1 LRRRLP
7 DGLTMY
13 ERHFGLAKPPFR
25 ITPDPEFFFPG
36 GNRGAVLEALIYA
49 ISRGEGIVKVVGE
62 VGSGKTML
70 CRMLERELPRTVT
83 IIYLANPRLSAAEIL
98 HAIAFELKIA
108 TTADRPRLEVMH
120 ALQEFLLQR
129 HAEGGRVVMFVEEAQ
144 AMPIEALEEI
154 RMLSNLETSEEK
166 LLQIVLFG
174 QPEFDVMLA
183 RHDIRQLR
191 DRITH
196 GFALTPFDRGDI
208 RDYLDK
214 RIRASG
220 YRGNALFSTAAV
232 RAIERHSDG
241 LLRRINVLADKA
253 LLAAFAANVARVD
266 AVHVTRAA
274 QDSGFA
280 RQPSRWRHWAWLIA
294 AGAVSALVLAGVLLS
309 QHQENVPAVPPLD
322 TRAAEP
328 AVAPST
334 LSVPAEPVG
343 RGFERPS
350 ADPVP
355 RVSAASGLVSDAHL
369 GPRLELPQA
378 VVKRWGAALSGLP
391 AEE

>member
-1 LRRRLP
+1 
-7 DGLTMY
+7 MY

-70 CRMLERELPRTVT
+70 CRMLERELPQRVT

-108 TTADRPRLEVMH
+108 MAADRPRLEIMH
-120 ALQEFLLQR
+120 ALQAFLLER

-214 RIRASG
+214 RVRASG
-220 YRGNALFSTAAV
+220 YRGDGLFSVAAV
-232 RAIERHSDG
+232 RSIERYSGG
-241 LLRRINVLADKA
+241 LLRRINILADKA
-253 LLAAFAANVARVD
+253 LLAAFAANVARVE
-266 AVHVTRAA
+266 AAHVKRAA
-274 QDSGFA
+274 QDSGFDS
-280 RQPSRWRHWAWLIA
+280 QPRRWRTVAWIA
-294 AGAVSALVLAGVLLS
+294 AAGSVSAVVLAGMLLT
-309 QHQENVPAVPPLD
+309 QRQENLPAAAPVD
-322 TRAAEP
+322 TRATAP
-328 AVAPST
+328 GVAPPT
-334 LSVPAEPVG
+334 LSSRVAPKVNGPTPASP
-343 RGFERPS
+343 
-350 ADPVP
+350 DPVP

-369 GPRLELPQA
+369 GPRLELPPAIVERWGEAPPGA
-378 VVKRWGAALSGLP
+378 VVK
-391 AEE
+391 E

>member
-1 LRRRLP
+1 
-7 DGLTMY
+7 MY
-13 ERHFGLAKPPFR
+13 EHHFGLAKPPFR

-70 CRMLERELPRTVT
+70 CRMLERELPQRVT

-108 TTADRPRLEVMH
+108 AAVDRSRLEIMH
-120 ALQEFLLQR
+120 ALQAFLLER
-129 HAEGGRVVMFVEEAQ
+129 HAAGGRVVMFVEEAQ

-174 QPEFDVMLA
+174 QPEFDVMLT

-196 GFALTPFDRGDI
+196 GFVLTPFDRGDI

-214 RIRASG
+214 RVRASG
-220 YRGNALFSTAAV
+220 YRGDALFSSAAV
-232 RAIERHSDG
+232 RSIERYSGG

-266 AVHVTRAA
+266 AVHVRRAA
-274 QDSGFA
+274 QDSGFD
-280 RQPSRWRHWAWLIA
+280 RRPSRWRNVAWVLAASA
-294 AGAVSALVLAGVLLS
+294 AGAALVAGVLLT
-309 QHQENVPAVPPLD
+309 QRQENLPAALPAA
-322 TRAAEP
+322 TGTAEP
-328 AVAPST
+328 TVAPSR
-334 LSVPAEPVG
+334 LSVRAAPA
-343 RGFERPS
+343 R
-350 ADPVP
+350 DPAPASRDRVP

-369 GPRLELPQA
+369 EPRLELPPT
-378 VVKRWGAALSGLP
+378 VVKRWREALPGVVVE
-391 AEE
+391 AVADE